1 MISGNVYKTVF
12 MLYQASVFHGIPVAS
27 HSFSFCTL
35 WDYKKIMRK
44 SKLQKIFYAFLL
56 LSTVPVFVLN

>member
-1 MISGNVYKTVF
+1 MMISGNVYKTVF
-12 MLYQASVFHGIPVAS
+12 MLYPASVFHGIPVAS

-44 SKLQKIFYAFLL
+44 SKL
-56 LSTVPVFVLN
+56 